1 MSPVRPLA
9 RLGVRGFCNAQP
21 ARPMRV
27 LAGCT
32 RGGGGAD
39 LGRGADP
46 VRDEDRS
53 GVAFRRKT
61 RPASGRSS
69 DCERL
74 PRACLRIVPSR
85 LAMPAPSARLSGKR
99 LYIADL
105 AARLEAMEDGG
116 APMNAIAYRLYAR
129 RMAAAMEGYPP
140 GLLAAQLGRAYP
152 SVLDAIE
159 GRQFEADG
167 VFGGPHGRSARVV
180 ATALLRHF
188 ERQRRTAR

>member
-1 MSPVRPLA
+1 VSPVRPLA

-27 LAGCT
+27 LAGGAGAGAART
-32 RGGGGAD
+32 LGGV
-39 LGRGADP
+39 ADP
-46 VRDEDRS
+46 VRNEDRS
-53 GVAFRRKT
+53 GVAFRRK
-61 RPASGRSS
+61 RGW
-69 DCERL
+69 
-74 PRACLRIVPSR
+74 RAAARATESNSRGHAWRIVPAR
-85 LAMPAPSARLSGKR
+85 FAMPAPSTRLSGKR

-159 GRQFEADG
+159 SRQFETDG
-167 VFGGPHGRSARVV
+167 AFGGPHGKRARVV
-180 ATALLRHF
+180 AMALLRHL